1 MIIGIANDHAAT
13 ELKFAL
19 IKYLEEKGHTV
30 INYGFDTNESC
41 DYPIAG
47 EKLANGII
55 NKECQRGIAICGTG
69 VGISIACNK
78 VNGIRAG
85 VCSETK
91 TAALIR
97 EHNDAQIIAFGA
109 RIVDLEKAKELV
121 DTFLN
126 TEFYDPNGRHTR
138 RINELQQIEEKQ
150 KQ

>member
-1 MIIGIANDHAAT
+1 MKIGIANDHAAT
-13 ELKFAL
+13 EMKFEL
-19 IKYLEEKGHTV
+19 IKYLESLGHEV

-47 EKLANGII
+47 EKLAMGII
-55 NKECQRGIAICGTG
+55 NKECERGIAICGTG

-85 VCSETK
+85 VCSEEK

-109 RIVDLEKAKELV
+109 RIVDLEKAKKLV
-121 DTFLN
+121 ATFLATN
-126 TEFYDPNGRHTR
+126 FYDPNSRHTR
-138 RINELQQIEEKQ
+138 RINELKEIEKKQ
-150 KQ
+150 NV

>member
-1 MIIGIANDHAAT
+1 MKIGIANDHAAT
-13 ELKFAL
+13 EMKFE
-19 IKYLEEKGHTV
+19 IKKYLEEKGHEV

-47 EKLANGII
+47 EKLANGIM
-55 NKECQRGIAICGTG
+55 NGECEKGIAICGTG

-97 EHNDAQIIAFGA
+97 EHNNAQIIAFGA
-109 RIVDLEKAKELV
+109 RIVDLDKAKELV
-121 DTFLN
+121 DTFLT
-126 TEFYDPNGRHTR
+126 TEFNDPNGRHTR
-138 RINELQQIEEKQ
+138 RIQELKEIEERQ
-150 KQ
+150 K